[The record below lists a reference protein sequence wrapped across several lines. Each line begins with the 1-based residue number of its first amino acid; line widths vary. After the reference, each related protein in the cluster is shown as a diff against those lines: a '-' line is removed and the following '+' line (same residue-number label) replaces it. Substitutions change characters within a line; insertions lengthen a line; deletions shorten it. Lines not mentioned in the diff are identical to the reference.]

1 VAASGDVIGDREVG
15 SFIDAQGGRAVFAEV
30 APFLR
35 QADLAFVNLESPL
48 STRGEQDQD
57 KEVTFRGRRALI
69 AGLSAAGIDAVSVA
83 NNHALDYGPTAL
95 KDTLA
100 GLDRAGIAHAGAGAD
115 LTAARAP
122 GVVKTPGGSVAVL
135 AYTLIEPA
143 GFLAGKDSAG
153 VNPGRENEPRL
164 LRDITRAKTTAD
176 WVVVSFH
183 WGTEYQGRADE
194 DQRRLAHRAID
205 AGADLVLGHHPHV
218 LQGFELYRNRLIAYS
233 LGDLVFDHYSRATGE
248 TVILRATLSPT
259 GPPSFT
265 LVPVYLS
272 DSHGIPAPV
281 TGSEARSI
289 LERMRL
295 YSGELGLQIKVD
307 GDRAT
312 YPAASN

>member
-1 VAASGDVIGDREVG
+1 MGQKAALGY
-15 SFIDAQGGRAVFAEV
+15 
-30 APFLR
+30 L
-35 QADLAFVNLESPL
+35 
-48 STRGEQDQD
+48 
-57 KEVTFRGRRALI
+57 
-69 AGLSAAGIDAVSVA
+69 
-83 NNHALDYGPTAL
+83 
-95 KDTLA
+95 
-100 GLDRAGIAHAGAGAD
+100 
-115 LTAARAP
+115 
-122 GVVKTPGGSVAVL
+122 
-135 AYTLIEPA
+135 
-143 GFLAGKDSAG
+143 
-153 VNPGRENEPRL
+153 
-164 LRDITRAKTTAD
+164 
-176 WVVVSFH
+176 
-183 WGTEYQGRADE
+183 
-194 DQRRLAHRAID
+194 QRRLHPGHPAAYDERLRD
-205 AGADLVLGHHPHV
+205 DLQIYV